1 MARKKT
7 EAQQLLIELDSDKDW
22 TNACRRPGLLV
33 VDVYSDWAGPCSS
46 MTGHLRRIKLE
57 LGDEYLTLA
66 TARADVIDA
75 LEKFRGKAEP
85 TWLFLGSGKPMS
97 VIHGADGPQ
106 LLANIRQLLQLEVA
120 ALKGQGD
127 RPVVLLDSLVKPEE
141 VLEPDED
148 LDDVEG
154 EMQTHEDSEES
165 SVEEEPELQQ
175 GVLFILPHIISQDKA
190 ETFLSNVVAAG
201 FEIAGHVQEELTRE
215 ELHDIIFPP
224 DPREEE
230 EEEEKEG
237 EEGEA
242 EEEGEGEG
250 GGGGGGEDGEEKGE
264 GELGEEKADDEEKGE
279 KEDKENGS
287 GEEKEN
293 TGKDSETDGEDGNT
307 DKVNIIIPT
316 GEDGNTDKGENGE
329 EGNKIEEE
337 SEDDLEHWLE
347 ELSHGPLY
355 LLLLKVEEGDVV
367 SGWYQVLGPHDL
379 EKAQQEEPD
388 SLVAQFGEEGHI
400 LPAWLPRSRPLQ
412 ERLVTR
418 FFPPPPDAS
427 LPRLLLFPDT
437 DHHQVLERLGVCGV
451 RVLAHT
457 QATLQQDSIQTV
469 PSLANSPHLTSAV
482 GSCVLAVVVAGEGT
496 EDCAAEF
503 SPLHLTQDTTSAQ
516 AEVELFFPDLLTPQD
531 QPEEPQTQMQIE
543 QSKEGGAD

>member
-66 TARADVIDA
+66 TARADAIDA

-106 LLANIRQLLQLEVA
+106 LLANIRQLLQVEVA

-154 EMQTHEDSEES
+154 EMQTHEDSEEA
-165 SVEEEPELQQ
+165 SVVEEPELQQ

-215 ELHDIIFPP
+215 ELHDILFPP

-230 EEEEKEG
+230 EEEEEG
-237 EEGEA
+237 E
-242 EEEGEGEG
+242 EEEGE
-250 GGGGGGEDGEEKGE
+250 GGGGGGEDGEEKEE
-264 GELGEEKADDEEKGE
+264 GELGEEKADDEEEKKGE

-293 TGKDSETDGEDGNT
+293 SGKDGEPD
-307 DKVNIIIPT
+307 

-329 EGNKIEEE
+329 EGKVEEE

-355 LLLLKVEEGDVV
+355 LLLLK
-367 SGWYQVLGPHDL
+367 SVLP
-379 EKAQQEEPD
+379 
-388 SLVAQFGEEGHI
+388 I
-400 LPAWLPRSRPLQ
+400 
-412 ERLVTR
+412 
-418 FFPPPPDAS
+418 
-427 LPRLLLFPDT
+427 
-437 DHHQVLERLGVCGV
+437 
-451 RVLAHT
+451 
-457 QATLQQDSIQTV
+457 
-469 PSLANSPHLTSAV
+469 
-482 GSCVLAVVVAGEGT
+482 
-496 EDCAAEF
+496 
-503 SPLHLTQDTTSAQ
+503 
-516 AEVELFFPDLLTPQD
+516 
-531 QPEEPQTQMQIE
+531 
-543 QSKEGGAD
+543 